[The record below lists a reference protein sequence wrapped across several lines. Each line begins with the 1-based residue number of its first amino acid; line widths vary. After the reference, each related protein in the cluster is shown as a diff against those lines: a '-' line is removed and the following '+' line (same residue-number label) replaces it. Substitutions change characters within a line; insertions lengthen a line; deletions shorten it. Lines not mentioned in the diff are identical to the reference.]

1 MKTNT
6 LTKLCFGI
14 LMLVTLNLLI
24 TSCGNGDSRKSFLEP
39 VEYNDYIIDELHRI
53 DRFYSDGMKSMKDSV
68 SGHQF
73 CLDLENE
80 TKIALEHLNIQ
91 PFEDDSSLC
100 EVTKELV
107 KHYNAISTKEL
118 PEFVDIVFSK
128 NRSTADQPK
137 IDVLSSKIDGETSKI
152 WSKIGPVQRVFA
164 TKFNLR
170 LNTLTH

>member
-1 MKTNT
+1 MKKKT
-6 LTKLCFGI
+6 LIKLFFGI
-14 LMLVTLNLLI
+14 FILVTLTLFM
-24 TSCGNGDSRKSFLEP
+24 TYCENGDTRKSFSEP

-53 DRFYSDGMKSMKDSV
+53 DRFYSYGMKSMKDTI
-68 SGHQF
+68 SGHRF
-73 CLDLENE
+73 CLDLEKE

-91 PFEDDSSLC
+91 PFEGDSSLC

-107 KHYNAISTKEL
+107 KHYNSISTKEL
-118 PEFVDIVFSK
+118 PAFVDIVFSK

-137 IDVLSSKIDGETSKI
+137 IDELSSKIDGGTSRI